1 MSLPTGAARARASRL
16 RPDSRARSRLTVV
29 PPRATTARSGPFVLL
44 IATILVV
51 GLIGL
56 LMLNLSMQKASFRLA
71 SLQDRAEALQ
81 TREQS
86 LDLKVDRLASSDRL
100 VDEATRLG
108 MVPNPNPVFLDLS
121 NGSVIG
127 DPAVAVPRAVPVDPL
142 AEAES
147 NATDDDKP
155 ANDDKPAGGDESS
168 GRADDK
174 PTTDDR
180 GSATD
185 GRDSLSDDRGATDDR
200 GGTADDRGTAS
211 NDRDSTT
218 NDTRGPSNDRGDS
231 TSNDRDSA
239 DSGAKPRDRQPDAT
253 GRD

>member
-1 MSLPTGAARARASRL
+1 MSLPTGTARARAG
-16 RPDSRARSRLTVV
+16 RPRPAARPRSRLTVV

-100 VDEATRLG
+100 VDEANRLG

-127 DPAVAVPRAVPVDPL
+127 DPAVAVPRAVPFDPL
-142 AEAES
+142 VEASS
-147 NATDDDKP
+147 NATDEDKP
-155 ANDDKPAGGDESS
+155 A
-168 GRADDK
+168 ADDK
-174 PTTDDR
+174 PSGDEEPSGPTAHEPAADDR
-180 GSATD
+180 GAAAD
-185 GRDSLSDDRGATDDR
+185 DSRGATDDTDTTTDES
-200 GGTADDRGTAS
+200 GGATNDRDSTSNDRDTAS
-211 NDRDSTT
+211 NDRDSTSD
-218 NDTRGPSNDRGDS
+218 NRDS
-231 TSNDRDSA
+231 TDARPDR
-239 DSGAKPRDRQPDAT
+239 RDRQPDAT

>member
-1 MSLPTGAARARASRL
+1 MSLPTGTARARASRPRAAA
-16 RPDSRARSRLTVV
+16 RPRSRLTVV

-100 VDEATRLG
+100 VDEANRLG

-142 AEAES
+142 VEASS
-147 NATDDDKP
+147 NATDEDKP
-155 ANDDKPAGGDESS
+155 A
-168 GRADDK
+168 ADDK
-174 PTTDDR
+174 PSGDEEPSGPT
-180 GSATD
+180 AHEPAA
-185 GRDSLSDDRGATDDR
+185 DDRGAA
-200 GGTADDRGTAS
+200 ADDSRGAADDSRGAT
-211 NDRDSTT
+211 NDR
-218 NDTRGPSNDRGDS
+218 DS
-231 TSNDRDSA
+231 TSNDRDTASSDR
-239 DSGAKPRDRQPDAT
+239 DSTRDNRDSTDARPDRRDRQPDAT